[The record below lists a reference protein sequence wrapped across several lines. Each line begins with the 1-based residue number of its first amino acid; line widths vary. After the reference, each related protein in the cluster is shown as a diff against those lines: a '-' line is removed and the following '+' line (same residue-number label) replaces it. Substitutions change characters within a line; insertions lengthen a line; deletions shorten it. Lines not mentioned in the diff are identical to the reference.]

1 MYLAH
6 THSCPSLQLAFLL
19 FLLYRDNHSIAHLLM
34 ENENTYY
41 TTCARWLCGESVY
54 MHWWCGGSVIFS
66 CDGGGGGVCAFVC
79 VCACASE

>member
-1 MYLAH
+1 
-6 THSCPSLQLAFLL
+6 
-19 FLLYRDNHSIAHLLM
+19 M